1 MDADLQ
7 HDPKYI
13 PKMFGLY
20 QNKNDVVIG
29 ARKLT
34 AGKNKGLSEVRRFAS
49 VILIFLFKIFNI
61 TTVDPMSGFF
71 MFKKKFIYKIKR
83 IFWKRF

>member
-13 PKMFGLY
+13 PKMFKIFI
-20 QNKNDVVIG
+20 NKKKDLVIG

-34 AGKNKGLSEVRRFAS
+34 EGKNKGLSEIRRFAS
-49 VILIFLFKIFNI
+49 VILIFF
-61 TTVDPMSGFF
+61 
-71 MFKKKFIYKIKR
+71 
-83 IFWKRF
+83 